1 MKAGLVLEGGS
12 YRGIFTAG
20 VLDVMLE
27 QNIEFSYVTGVSS
40 GACNAVNYL
49 AGQKG
54 RTQKV
59 ILHENADPYFGV
71 GQMAKSGKL
80 LNLDVM
86 LYDYSYE
93 QIPLDFESFFANKA
107 NCEVGVANVETGECE
122 YLSADSDD
130 RLISICKATCSVPM
144 MSKPV
149 RLDGKEYMD
158 GSTVNP
164 IPFEK
169 AAKICDK
176 IVVVMTRREDEPPT
190 DYSKMKSLLK
200 VVYRH
205 PRWVEAMCSRTN
217 FYNSQTEKL
226 LEMEK
231 EGKAFIIRPSIP
243 SIGHFENNADKINDF
258 YHNGCEIMNDRMF
271 ELKAFLEV

>member
-1 MKAGLVLEGGS
+1 MNAGLVLEGGS

-27 QNIEFSYVTGVSS
+27 HNIEFSYVTGVSS
-40 GACNAVNYL
+40 GACNGVNFL

-93 QIPLDFESFFANKA
+93 QIPLDFESFFANKST
-107 NCEVGVANVETGECE
+107 CEVVAANVETGECE

-149 RLDGKEYMD
+149 MLDGKEYMD
-158 GSTVNP
+158 GSTIDPVP
-164 IPFEK
+164 YKK
-169 AAKICDK
+169 AAEICDK
-176 IVVVMTRREDEPPT
+176 IVVVMTRKEDEPPT
-190 DYSKMKSLLK
+190 DYAKMKSLLK

-205 PRWVEAMCSRTN
+205 PKWVDAMCDRTRL
-217 FYNSQTEKL
+217 YGKQIAEL
-226 LEMEK
+226 LKMEK
-231 EGKAFIIRPSIP
+231 EGKAFIIRPSLP
-243 SIGHFENNADKINDF
+243 SIGHFENNSEKINAF
-258 YHNGCEIMNDRMF
+258 YNNGCEIMKNRIG
-271 ELKAFLEV
+271 ELKAFLEA

>member
-1 MKAGLVLEGGS
+1 MNAGLVLEGGS

-40 GACNAVNYL
+40 GAGNGVNFL

-59 ILHENADPYFGV
+59 ILHENADPYFGI

-93 QIPLDFESFFANKA
+93 QIPLDFKAFFANKTV
-107 NCEVGVANVETGECE
+107 CEMAVANVNTGECE
-122 YLSADSDD
+122 YLSADTED
-130 RLISICKATCSVPM
+130 RLISICKAACSVPM

-149 RLDGKEYMD
+149 LLDGKEYMD

-164 IPFEK
+164 IPYEK
-169 AAKICDK
+169 AADICDK
-176 IVVVMTRREDEPPT
+176 IVVILTRREDEPPT
-190 DYSKMKSLLK
+190 DYSRMKSLLK

-205 PRWVEAMCSRTN
+205 PKWVDAMCSRTSL
-217 FYNSQTEKL
+217 YNRQAEVLSR
-226 LEMEK
+226 MEK

-243 SIGHFENNADKINDF
+243 SIGHFENNAEKITEF
-258 YHNGCEIMNDRMF
+258 YRNGCRIMNERMD
-271 ELKAFLEV
+271 ELKAFLEA

>member
-1 MKAGLVLEGGS
+1 MNAGLVLEGGS

-20 VLDVMLE
+20 VLDVMME
-27 QNIEFSYVTGVSS
+27 HNIEFSYVTGVSS
-40 GACNAVNYL
+40 GACNGVNL
-49 AGQKG
+49 LSGQKG

-93 QIPLDFESFFANKA
+93 QIPLDFESFFANKTTWEA
-107 NCEVGVANVETGECE
+107 VAANVDTGECE
-122 YLSADSDD
+122 YLSANSEE

-149 RLDGKEYMD
+149 SLDGKEYMD

-164 IPFEK
+164 IPYEK
-169 AAKICDK
+169 AAKNCDK

-190 DYSKMKSLLK
+190 DYNKMKSLLK

-205 PRWVEAMCSRTN
+205 PKWVDAMCNRTSL
-217 FYNSQTEKL
+217 YNKQVSELSKL
-226 LEMEK
+226 EK
-231 EGKAFIIRPSIP
+231 EGKAFIIRPSMP
-243 SIGHFENNADKINDF
+243 SIGHFENNAEKINEF
-258 YHNGCEIMNDRMF
+258 YNNGCEIMNSQI
-271 ELKAFLEV
+271 EKLKAFLEA